1 MTNGA
6 VGQVLHA
13 KNIPVPDPSDK
24 TVEAIA
30 EAVATTRAML
40 ASHMITSDLFINQR
54 FATVDNQFSVVERH
68 RVEQKQDT
76 KTAVDAALA
85 AQKEAATK
93 AETDTNRKL
102 DQIQVSVTTPIA
114 DLKERITRIESMG
127 VGGNEMKASMIA
139 GMIGVSVL
147 VSTVIGVIAFMAGSK

>member
-1 MTNGA
+1 MADGNG
-6 VGQVLHA
+6 QIMSRI
-13 KNIPVPDPSDK
+13 NIPVPDPSDK
-24 TVEAIA
+24 TVDAIK
-30 EAVATTRAML
+30 EAVDLTRGML
-40 ASHMITSDLFINQR
+40 ASHIITADISLNQR
-54 FATVDNQFSVVERH
+54 FREVDNKFDDVERH

-127 VGGNEMKASMIA
+127 VGGASMKASMIA
-139 GMIGVSVL
+139 GLVAIMVL
-147 VSTVIGVIAFMAGSK
+147 VSTVIGVVAFIAGKG